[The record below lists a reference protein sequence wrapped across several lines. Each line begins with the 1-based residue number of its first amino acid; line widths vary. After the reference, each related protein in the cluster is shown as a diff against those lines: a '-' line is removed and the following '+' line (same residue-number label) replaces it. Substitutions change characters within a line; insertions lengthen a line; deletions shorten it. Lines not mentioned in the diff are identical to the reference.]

1 MNHEEKEILKHLLR
15 DSELLL
21 RETKENAR
29 EIARVLKIVH
39 EIEREVRQ
47 PGDANYLR
55 EARIASGGLDDDP
68 TDSGSVVKN
77 RHSSANLQGGR

>member
-1 MNHEEKEILKHLLR
+1 MFTMVAGKESGRLHP
-15 DSELLL
+15 SVNA
-21 RETKENAR
+21 ETPT
-29 EIARVLKIVH
+29 

-68 TDSGSVVKN
+68 TDSGSAVKN